1 MADDTFQFHTLCA
14 RCLGGYLFRSC
25 VFVGAFF
32 FLFCSLFGD
41 CSLKR
46 LAGSNVRFNNRSNQ
60 LNKRLHEQ
68 ILCICLLSPVQNKYF
83 DCNDVCA
90 CSKYVS
96 MSFVIRRIYGS
107 FSVFPISISLFF
119 LNVLSIHCPLSLCLP
134 VSLSQ
139 FCLCLYVFFL
149 LPIPFAFVTLNL
161 ITLFLLFDASK
172 FCVGPKA
179 HTKKETNCSRLF

>member
-14 RCLGGYLFRSC
+14 RCLGRHLFRSC
-25 VFVGAFF
+25 VYVGLFF
-32 FLFCSLFGD
+32 FSSVIHRSLFGD

-119 LNVLSIHCPLSLCLP
+119 STFC
-134 VSLSQ
+134 Q
-139 FCLCLYVFFL
+139 F
-149 LPIPFAFVTLNL
+149 TN
-161 ITLFLLFDASK
+161 LFLSACLFLNSACVCMFF
-172 FCVGPKA
+172 FC
-179 HTKKETNCSRLF
+179 CRFRLRS